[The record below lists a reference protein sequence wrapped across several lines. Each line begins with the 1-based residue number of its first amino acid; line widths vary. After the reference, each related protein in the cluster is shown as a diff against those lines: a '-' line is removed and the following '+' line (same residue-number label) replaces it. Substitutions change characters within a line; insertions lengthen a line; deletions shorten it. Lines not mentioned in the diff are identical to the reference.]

1 VSFQQAVEFVLSE
14 EGGYSNDPQDPGGE
28 TNFGISKRAYPGLNI
43 ASLTRREAI
52 DIYRRDYWD
61 RLPALPPGIA
71 VAVFDFAVNAGMSR
85 AIKTL
90 QMAVGVNAD
99 GVVGPITRSALGQ
112 LSDDAVLALFSAERA
127 IFYAGISGFQRYGRG
142 WLRRTFRAHR
152 AGLMVAR

>member
-1 VSFQQAVEFVLSE
+1 MSFQQAVEFVLSE

>member
-1 VSFQQAVEFVLSE
+1 MSFERAVEFVLSE

-43 ASLTRREAI
+43 ASLTRSEAI

-61 RLPALPPGIA
+61 RIPALPPGIA
-71 VAVFDFAVNAGMSR
+71 VVVFDFAVNAGISR
-85 AIKTL
+85 SIKTL
-90 QMAVGVNAD
+90 QAAIGVNAD
-99 GVVGPITRSALGQ
+99 GVVGPITRAALGQ
-112 LSDDAVLALFSAERA
+112 LSDSAVLALFSAERA
-127 IFYAGISGFQRYGRG
+127 LFYAGLSGFQRYGRG